1 MAWKAVA
8 IGYRIP
14 RLSLAPPI
22 PASRAV
28 KFGDGRR
35 PAWERRVTGAAIAA
49 IAVVLASSRLPF
61 GRMSA
66 LDWKRHGMELFS
78 QGDVSGSLEQ
88 FNKVLDAFPEEL
100 PYLWQRGLSLFYLD
114 RFEEGAAQFRE
125 DTKLGNNDSEEAL
138 WCFLCEARSYSLEE
152 ARQRIPDTGKD
163 SRAYM
168 NQIYKLYKQGG
179 DPQQMLASFLKED
192 RGQASFYASLY
203 AGLYYEASGEF
214 EPAKSAIM
222 SACGSSYGSTSQD
235 YMVSVAKVHCKTRK
249 WC

>member
-125 DTKLGNNDSEEAL
+125 DTKLGNNDSEE
-138 WCFLCEARSYSLEE
+138 
-152 ARQRIPDTGKD
+152 TGKD

-179 DPQQMLASFLKED
+179 DPQQQMLGSFLKED
-192 RGQASFYASLY
+192 RGQAFFYASLY
-203 AGLYYEASGEF
+203 SGLYYEALGEF

-222 SACGSSYGSTSQD
+222 SACASSYGSTSQD

>member
-125 DTKLGNNDSEEAL
+125 DTKLGNNDSEE
-138 WCFLCEARSYSLEE
+138 
-152 ARQRIPDTGKD
+152 TGKD

>member
-125 DTKLGNNDSEEAL
+125 DTKLGNNDSEE
-138 WCFLCEARSYSLEE
+138 
-152 ARQRIPDTGKD
+152 TGKD

-179 DPQQMLASFLKED
+179 DPQQMLGSFLKED
-192 RGQASFYASLY
+192 RGQAFFYASLY
-203 AGLYYEASGEF
+203 SGLYYEALGEF

-222 SACGSSYGSTSQD
+222 SACASSYGSTSQD